1 MLWYVFGTTD
11 KAYIVEADTSDEA
24 LQKGRHI
31 DPSVCATQVYK
42 PEFTQCY
49 THHII
54 EKIPK
59 NF

>member
-24 LQKGRHI
+24 LQKGRRI

-49 THHII
+49 THRTI
-54 EKIPK
+54 EKIFK